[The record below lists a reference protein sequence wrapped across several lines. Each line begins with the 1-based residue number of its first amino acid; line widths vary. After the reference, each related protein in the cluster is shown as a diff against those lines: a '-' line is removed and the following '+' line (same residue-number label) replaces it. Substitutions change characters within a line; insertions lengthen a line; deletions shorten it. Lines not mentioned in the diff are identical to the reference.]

1 MTTDLTTG
9 PPLRLMVKFALPML
23 AGMLFQQLYHFADA
37 FVVGRTLGME
47 ALAAVG
53 ASGGIMFL
61 LLGFTFGKTNG
72 FSIPVARHFGAGD
85 YDGLRR
91 SVAVG
96 AVLSAI
102 VAVVLSIVGIPLGRY
117 LLIWLDTPA
126 NLLADATSF
135 LTIVFAGSSTIVA
148 FNYLSSIIRALGDSR
163 TPLYFLAASS
173 VLNIALVFALVL
185 GTNLGVAGAAL
196 ATVLSQLATVI
207 ACLVLV
213 VKKMPLLRPRREDWK
228 LQRDDVMEHLNL
240 GMPMGFQMSIIA
252 IGTLVLQYAIN
263 GLGSDAVAAFTAGT
277 RVDGL
282 AMTPLQAFGGA
293 IATYVAQ
300 NRGAGEWARIRQ
312 GVGQTAWLMIGIAVA
327 VGALVI
333 VWGQGIVRG
342 FAGGDDHADVII
354 AQAHQLLVVTGLTY
368 TLLALLWV
376 SRSALQGL
384 GHAGIPTL
392 SGVIELILRSA
403 VALLLVGPLGFLG
416 ACLAAPAAW
425 LGALIPLWI
434 SWDRRRRE
442 LMVWESEAAELK
454 AIAQKQLEDG
464 QQVDGEGQPVD
475 HRCPE
480 TVASS

>member
-9 PPLRLMVKFALPML
+9 PPLRLIMKFALPLL
-23 AGMLFQQLYHFADA
+23 AGMVFQQLYHFADA
-37 FVVGRTLGME
+37 IVVGRTLGME
-47 ALAAVG
+47 SLAAIG
-53 ASGGIMFL
+53 SSGGIMFL
-61 LLGFTFGKTNG
+61 LLGFTVGMTNG
-72 FSIPVARHFGAGD
+72 FSIPVARTFGAGD
-85 YDGLRR
+85 FAGLRR
-91 SVAVG
+91 AVAVG

-102 VAVVLSIVGIPLGRY
+102 VSVALTIVGIPLSRQ
-117 LLIWLDTPA
+117 LLVWMATPDA
-126 NLLADATSF
+126 LLADASAF
-135 LTIVFAGSSTIVA
+135 LAVTFAGCSAGVA
-148 FNYLSSIIRALGDSR
+148 FNFLSGIIRALGDSR
-163 TPLYFLAASS
+163 TPLYFLAGSS
-173 VLNIALVFALVL
+173 VLNIGLVLALVL

-196 ATVLSQLATVI
+196 ATVLAQLATVA
-207 ACLVLV
+207 ACLALVL
-213 VKKMPLLRPRREDWK
+213 KRMPLLRPHREDWRLRRED
-228 LQRDDVMEHLNL
+228 VMEQLSL
-240 GMPMGFQMSIIA
+240 GLPMGFQMSIIA

-333 VWGQGIVRG
+333 VWGQSIVRG

-442 LMVWESEAAELK
+442 LIVWESEAAELK
-454 AIAQKQLEDG
+454 AIAQKQLEDDL
-464 QQVDGEGQPVD
+464 VPDGVTQSAS

-480 TVASS
+480 AVAGS